1 MLAQLYKF
9 LVALWNEE
17 KKGTRFK
24 DVRLFPE
31 PLVVFTLLGGKL
43 KRNARSLIRL
53 YYIFITTNA
62 TEELSLPRPSR
73 EPHDVQV
80 QIIVRDV
87 DVIITQLI

>member
-31 PLVVFTLLGGKL
+31 ALGFTLLGGKL

-73 EPHDVQV
+73 EPA
-80 QIIVRDV
+80 
-87 DVIITQLI
+87 